1 MDIKVQLIRT
11 TDNGVQT
18 VGKLY
23 VSGDQHYTC
32 DTLERPF
39 KNNEKGVSCI
49 PSGRY
54 ICGKLA
60 PTEAIPYPHIAV
72 YNVPGRDGIR
82 IHSGNLFSHSRG
94 CILVGKGYAD
104 INKDGQK
111 DVLSSK
117 QTLIELMNVLPDE
130 FTLHIT
136 EAITVTKKQPT
147 LA

>member
-18 VGKLY
+18 IGKLY
-23 VSGDQHYTC
+23 VSGDQHATF

-39 KNNEKGVSCI
+39 KNNERGVSCI

-54 ICGKLA
+54 ICSKLN

-72 YNVPGRDGIR
+72 HNVSGREGIR
-82 IHSGNLFSHSRG
+82 IHSGNLYSHSRG
-94 CILVGKGYAD
+94 CILIGKGYAD
-104 INKDGQK
+104 INKDGQS
-111 DVLSSK
+111 DVLQSK
-117 QTLIELMNVLPDE
+117 QSLIELMNVLPDE

-136 EAITVTKKQPT
+136 EAITVTKKPI
-147 LA
+147 LNV